1 MKEENLSSCLKLARN
16 ATAIFR
22 EYGLIS
28 AARAVRY
35 NSLMPEFSKRAL
47 TRRQAIA
54 GMAGAAALPL
64 VAANGKV
71 DREAIVKRH
80 NPVLRAPDI
89 NCALQVGNGEFAF
102 SADITGLQ
110 TFPGA
115 HEGGMPLGTMAQW
128 AWHTFPNH
136 ENFRLG
142 EVMRPY
148 DSHGR
153 TVLYADGIGESDGAN
168 VPERERKAV
177 NWLRENPERIHLAS
191 IGLEF
196 ADRDGGPV
204 TLADLSGIRQ
214 ELDLW
219 SGLLTSEFRVGDWV
233 VRVQTVCHP
242 QRDLLAIRIS
252 SPLLR
257 QRKLGVAIGFP
268 YASTSWTR
276 GYDWDSTAS
285 YETRISRVAGGA
297 TFDCILDETRYA
309 ATAAWSAGARLEQ
322 VKSHHFRVASEGQ
335 EEIELTIEFSLRQIP
350 GLACPATAR
359 MARRTLSFAEVRD
372 SAANHWAA
380 FWNSG
385 GAIDF
390 SECTDPRAPEL
401 ERRVVLSQYLMAV
414 NCAGSMPP
422 QETGLATN
430 SWWGKSHLEMHW
442 WHAAHFVLW
451 GRPELLERSLPWYRS
466 ILPRAKDTAKLQGY
480 RGARWPKQVGPDGR
494 EAPSDVGVFLIW
506 QQPHPIYYAE
516 LLYRSHPDRETLEA
530 YREIVFETAEFMASY
545 AFWDTAAG
553 RYVLGPPL
561 IPAQESYSKI
571 RRRVIDPTYELAY
584 WHWGLSTAQ
593 RWRERLGM
601 PRHAEWDRVIQG
613 LARPPVRNGTYAAI
627 EEEPFTVYDDH
638 PSMLCA
644 LGVLPATPLIDA
656 TTMRSTLEDVLA
668 RWNWGTTWGWDYPA
682 IAMTAA
688 RLGEPA
694 KAVDALLMNSP
705 KNQYLAGGQN
715 LGTKGRL
722 PLYLPGNG
730 GLLYAVAMM
739 AAGWD
744 GAKADTPGFPASR
757 GWKIKW
763 EGLRQAP

>member
-1 MKEENLSSCLKLARN
+1 
-16 ATAIFR
+16 
-22 EYGLIS
+22 
-28 AARAVRY
+28 
-35 NSLMPEFSKRAL
+35 MPQFGRRTL

-54 GMAGAAALPL
+54 GMAGSVALPL
-64 VAANGKV
+64 AAANSGKL

-89 NCALQVGNGEFAF
+89 DSALQVGNGEFAF

-110 TFPGA
+110 TFPA
-115 HEGGMPLGTMAQW
+115 AYEEGMPLGTMAQW
-128 AWHTFPNH
+128 AWHTFPNP
-136 ENFRLG
+136 ENFQLH

-148 DSHGR
+148 EAHGR
-153 TVLYADGIGESDGAN
+153 TVLYAETPN
-168 VPERERKAV
+168 EPERARQAV
-177 NWLRENPERIHLAS
+177 IWLRENPERIHLAR
-191 IGLEF
+191 IGLQF
-196 ADRDGGPV
+196 ADRDGRPV
-204 TLADLSGIRQ
+204 ALADLSDVRQ

-219 SGLLTSEFRVGDWV
+219 RGLLSSEFRLGDSL
-233 VRVQTVCHP
+233 VRVETVCHP
-242 QRDLLAIRIS
+242 QRDLLAARIS
-252 SPLLR
+252 SSLLR
-257 QRKLGVAIGFP
+257 QRRLGVAIAFP
-268 YASTSWTR
+268 YASTSWTK
-276 GYDWDSTAS
+276 GYYWDSPAR
-285 YETRISRVAGGA
+285 YETRVTRSDRGA
-297 TFDCILDETRYA
+297 TFDCILDETRYT
-309 ATAAWSAGARLEQ
+309 ATAAWPAARLEDAEP
-322 VKSHHFRVASEGQ
+322 HHFRLVSEGE
-335 EEIELTIEFSLRQIP
+335 EEIELAIEFSPKQMPCR
-350 GLACPATAR
+350 ACPVPTGR
-359 MARRTLSFAEVRD
+359 ERGGRILSFAEVRD
-372 SAANHWAA
+372 SSARHWAA
-380 FWNSG
+380 FWSSG

-390 SECTDPRAPEL
+390 SEATDARAAEL

-414 NCAGSMPP
+414 NCSGSMPP

-480 RGARWPKQVGPDGR
+480 RGARWPKQVGPHGR

-516 LLYRSHPDRETLEA
+516 LLYRSRPDLGTLEA
-530 YREIVFETAEFMASY
+530 HREIVFETAEFMASY
-545 AFWDTAAG
+545 AAWDAATR

-571 RRRVIDPTYELAY
+571 RRQVTNPTYELAY

-593 RWRERLGM
+593 RWRERLGL

-613 LARPPVRNGTYAAI
+613 LARPPVRNGIYTAI
-627 EEEPFTVYDDH
+627 EGEPFTIYNDH

-644 LGVLPATPLIDA
+644 LGVLPVTPLIDA
-656 TTMRSTLEDVLA
+656 STMRSTLDDVLA
-668 RWNWGTTWGWDYPA
+668 RWNWNTTWGWDYPVL
-682 IAMTAA
+682 AMAAA
-688 RLGEPA
+688 RLGEPD
-694 KAVDALLMNSP
+694 KAVDALLMDSP
-705 KNQYLAGGQN
+705 KNHYLAGGQN

-744 GAKADTPGFPASR
+744 GAPASAPGFAISR

-763 EGLRQAP
+763 EGLQRAL

>member
-1 MKEENLSSCLKLARN
+1 
-16 ATAIFR
+16 
-22 EYGLIS
+22 
-28 AARAVRY
+28 
-35 NSLMPEFSKRAL
+35 MPL
-47 TRRQAIA
+47 
-54 GMAGAAALPL
+54 AAA
-64 VAANGKV
+64 NSGKL

-89 NCALQVGNGEFAF
+89 TSALQVGNGEFAF

-110 TFPGA
+110 TFSA
-115 HEGGMPLGTMAQW
+115 AYEGGMPLGTMAQW
-128 AWHTFPNH
+128 AWHTFPNP
-136 ENFRLG
+136 ENFQLS

-148 DSHGR
+148 DAHGR
-153 TVLYADGIGESDGAN
+153 TVLYAETPN
-168 VPERERKAV
+168 EPERVRKAV
-177 NWLRENPERIHLAS
+177 TWLRENPERIHLAR

-196 ADRDGGPV
+196 ADREGRPV
-204 TLADLSGIRQ
+204 ALTDLSDIRQ

-219 SGLLTSEFRVGDWV
+219 RGLLSSEFRVGDSL

-242 QRDLLAIRIS
+242 ERDLIAIRIA

-257 QRKLGVAIGFP
+257 QRHLGIGIAFP
-268 YASTSWTR
+268 YASTSWTK
-276 GYDWDSTAS
+276 GYDWNSPAR
-285 YETRISRVAGGA
+285 YETRASRADRGA
-297 TFDCILDETRYA
+297 TFDCILDETRYT
-309 ATAAWSAGARLEQ
+309 ATAAWSAAARLED
-322 VKSHHFRVASEGQ
+322 VEPHRFRLVAEGQ
-335 EEIELTIEFSLRQIP
+335 EEIELAIEFSPKPIAGRIP
-350 GLACPATAR
+350 
-359 MARRTLSFAEVRD
+359 SFAAVRD
-372 SAANHWAA
+372 AAASHWST
-380 FWNSG
+380 FWTGG

-390 SECTDPRAPEL
+390 SACTDPRAAEL

-430 SWWGKSHLEMHW
+430 SWWGKFHLEMHW

-451 GRPELLERSLPWYRS
+451 GRPELLARSLPWYRS
-466 ILPRAKDTAKLQGY
+466 ILPRAKDTARLQGY
-480 RGARWPKQVGPDGR
+480 RGARWPKQIGPDGR

-516 LLYRSHPDRETLEA
+516 LLYRLRPGRETLEA
-530 YREIVFETAEFMASY
+530 HRETVFESAEFMASY
-545 AFWDTAAG
+545 AVWDAATR

-571 RRRVIDPTYELAY
+571 RRRVTNPTYELAY
-584 WHWGLSTAQ
+584 WHWGLTTAQ
-593 RWRERLGM
+593 RWRERLGL
-601 PRHAEWDRVIQG
+601 PRNAEWDRVIQG
-613 LARPPVRNGTYAAI
+613 LARPLIRNGIYTAI
-627 EEEPFTVYDDH
+627 EEEPFTVYNDH

-656 TTMRSTLEDVLA
+656 ATMRSTLDDVLA
-668 RWNWGTTWGWDYPA
+668 RWSWNTTWGWDYPVM
-682 IAMTAA
+682 AMTAA
-688 RLGEPA
+688 RLGEPG
-694 KAVDALLMNSP
+694 KAIDALLMDSP

-744 GAKADTPGFPASR
+744 GAKGSAPGFPVSR
-757 GWKIKW
+757 GWNIKW
-763 EGLRQAP
+763 EGLDQAP

>member
-1 MKEENLSSCLKLARN
+1 M
-16 ATAIFR
+16 
-22 EYGLIS
+22 
-28 AARAVRY
+28 
-35 NSLMPEFSKRAL
+35 
-47 TRRQAIA
+47 A
-54 GMAGAAALPL
+54 GMAGAAGLPM
-64 VAANGKV
+64 AAASGRL
-71 DREAIVKRH
+71 DRAAIVKRH

-89 NCALQVGNGEFAF
+89 NSALQVGNGEFAF

-110 TFPGA
+110 TFPA
-115 HEGGMPLGTMAQW
+115 AYEKGMPLGTMAQW
-128 AWHTFPNH
+128 AWHTFPNTGDFH
-136 ENFRLG
+136 LRDVL
-142 EVMRPY
+142 RPF

-153 TVLYADGIGESDGAN
+153 TVLYADGISEFDRSK
-168 VPERERKAV
+168 VPERVRDAV
-177 NWLRENPERIHLAS
+177 TWLRENPQRIHLAR
-191 IGLEF
+191 IGLAF
-196 ADRDGGPV
+196 ADQEGRPV
-204 TLADLSGIRQ
+204 TLADLRDAKQ

-219 SGLLTSEFRVGDWV
+219 SGLISSEFRVGNSP
-233 VRVQTVCHP
+233 VRVETVCYP
-242 QRDLLAIRIS
+242 ERDLLAIRIV

-257 QRKLGVAIGFP
+257 RRELGVAIAFP
-268 YASTSWTR
+268 YASTSWAV
-276 GYDWDSTAS
+276 GYDWNSPAR
-285 YETRISRVAGGA
+285 YETRVTRTDRGA
-297 TFDCILDETRYA
+297 TFNCILDETQYT
-309 ATAAWSAGARLEQ
+309 ATAAWPAAARLED
-322 VKSHHFRVASEGQ
+322 VEPHHFRLVSEGRD
-335 EEIELTIEFSLRQIP
+335 EMELAIEFLPKGSTASIP
-350 GLACPATAR
+350 P
-359 MARRTLSFAEVRD
+359 FAEARAF
-372 SAANHWAA
+372 AARHWSA
-380 FWNSG
+380 FWTAG

-390 SECTDPRAPEL
+390 AECTDPRALEL

-451 GRPELLERSLPWYRS
+451 GRPELLTRSLPWYRS
-466 ILPRAKDTAKLQGY
+466 ILPRAKDTANLQGY
-480 RGARWPKQVGPDGR
+480 RGARWPKQIGPDGR

-516 LLYRSHPDRETLEA
+516 LLYRSHPGRETLEA
-530 YREIVFETAEFMASY
+530 HREIVFETADFMASY
-545 AFWDTAAG
+545 AFWDEPTR

-571 RRRVIDPTYELAY
+571 RRRVTNPTYELAY

-601 PRHAEWDRVIQG
+601 PRRPEWDKVIQG
-613 LARPPVRNGTYAAI
+613 LARPLVRNGIYTAI
-627 EEEPFTVYDDH
+627 AEEPFTVYNDH

-656 TTMRSTLEDVLA
+656 AIMRSTLADVLA
-668 RWNWGTTWGWDYPA
+668 RWNWGTTWGWDYPV

-688 RLGEPA
+688 RLGEPE
-694 KAVDALLMNSP
+694 KAVDALLMDSP

-730 GLLYAVAMM
+730 GLLYAVATM

-744 GAKADTPGFPASR
+744 GARGSAPGFPAR
-757 GWKIKW
+757 GWNIKW
-763 EGLRQAP
+763 EGLQKAL

>member
-1 MKEENLSSCLKLARN
+1 
-16 ATAIFR
+16 
-22 EYGLIS
+22 
-28 AARAVRY
+28 
-35 NSLMPEFSKRAL
+35 MPQFGRRTL

-54 GMAGAAALPL
+54 GMAGSVALPL
-64 VAANGKV
+64 AAANSGKL

-89 NCALQVGNGEFAF
+89 DSALQVGNGEFAF

-110 TFPGA
+110 TFPA
-115 HEGGMPLGTMAQW
+115 AYEEGMPLGTMAQW
-128 AWHTFPNH
+128 AWHTFPNP
-136 ENFRLG
+136 ENFQLH

-148 DSHGR
+148 EAHGR
-153 TVLYADGIGESDGAN
+153 TVLYAETPN
-168 VPERERKAV
+168 EPERARQAV
-177 NWLRENPERIHLAS
+177 IWLRENPERIHLAR
-191 IGLEF
+191 IGLQF
-196 ADRDGGPV
+196 ADRDGRPV
-204 TLADLSGIRQ
+204 ALADLSDVRQ

-219 SGLLTSEFRVGDWV
+219 RGLLSSEFRLGDSL
-233 VRVQTVCHP
+233 VRVETVCHP
-242 QRDLLAIRIS
+242 QRDLLAARIS
-252 SPLLR
+252 SSLLR
-257 QRKLGVAIGFP
+257 QRRLGVAIAFP
-268 YASTSWTR
+268 YASTSWTK
-276 GYDWDSTAS
+276 GYYWDSPAR
-285 YETRISRVAGGA
+285 YETRVTRSDRGA
-297 TFDCILDETRYA
+297 TFDCILDETRYT
-309 ATAAWSAGARLEQ
+309 ATAAWPAARLEDAEP
-322 VKSHHFRVASEGQ
+322 HHFRLVSEGE
-335 EEIELTIEFSLRQIP
+335 EEIELAIEFSPKQMPCR
-350 GLACPATAR
+350 ACPVPTGR
-359 MARRTLSFAEVRD
+359 ERGGRILSFAEVRD
-372 SAANHWAA
+372 SSARHWAA
-380 FWNSG
+380 FWSSG

-390 SECTDPRAPEL
+390 SESTDARAAEL

-414 NCAGSMPP
+414 NCSGSMPP

-516 LLYRSHPDRETLEA
+516 LLYRSHPGRETLEA

-545 AFWDTAAG
+545 AVRDAATR

-571 RRRVIDPTYELAY
+571 RREVTNPTYELAY
-584 WHWGLSTAQ
+584 WYWGLSTAQ
-593 RWRERLGM
+593 RWRERLGL

-613 LARPPVRNGTYAAI
+613 LARPPVRNGIYTAI
-627 EEEPFTVYDDH
+627 EGEPFTIYNDH

-656 TTMRSTLEDVLA
+656 TTMRSTLDDVLA
-668 RWNWGTTWGWDYPA
+668 RWNWNTTWGWDYPVL
-682 IAMTAA
+682 AMAAA
-688 RLGEPA
+688 RLGEPD
-694 KAVDALLMNSP
+694 KAVDALLMDSP
-705 KNQYLAGGQN
+705 KNHYLAGGQN

-744 GAKADTPGFPASR
+744 GAPASAPGFAISR

-763 EGLRQAP
+763 EGLQRAL

>member
-1 MKEENLSSCLKLARN
+1 
-16 ATAIFR
+16 
-22 EYGLIS
+22 
-28 AARAVRY
+28 
-35 NSLMPEFSKRAL
+35 MPQFGRRTL

-54 GMAGAAALPL
+54 GMAGSAALPL
-64 VAANGKV
+64 AAANSGKL

-80 NPVLRAPDI
+80 NPVLRAAVIDS
-89 NCALQVGNGEFAF
+89 ALQVGNGEFAL

-110 TFPGA
+110 TFPA
-115 HEGGMPLGTMAQW
+115 AYEEGMPLGTMAQW
-128 AWHTFPNH
+128 AWHAFPNP
-136 ENFRLG
+136 ENFQLR

-148 DSHGR
+148 EAYGR
-153 TVLYADGIGESDGAN
+153 TVLYAETPN
-168 VPERERKAV
+168 EPERARRAV
-177 NWLRENPERIHLAS
+177 TWLRENPERIHLAR
-191 IGLEF
+191 IGLQF
-196 ADRDGGPV
+196 AVRDGRPV
-204 TLADLSGIRQ
+204 AMADLSDVRQ

-219 SGLLTSEFRVGDWV
+219 RGLLSSEFRLGDSL
-233 VRVQTVCHP
+233 VRVETVCHP
-242 QRDLLAIRIS
+242 RRDLLAVRIC
-252 SPLLR
+252 SPLL
-257 QRKLGVAIGFP
+257 QHRKLGVAIAFP
-268 YASTSWTR
+268 YASTSWTK
-276 GYDWDSTAS
+276 GYDWDSPARYQTK
-285 YETRISRVAGGA
+285 VARSDRGA
-297 TFDCILDETRYA
+297 TFDCILDETRYT
-309 ATAAWSAGARLEQ
+309 ATAAWPAGARLQ
-322 VKSHHFRVASEGQ
+322 DAGPHHFHLFSEGQ
-335 EEIELTIEFSLRQIP
+335 EEIELAIEFSPTRITGRIP
-350 GLACPATAR
+350 R
-359 MARRTLSFAEVRD
+359 FAEVRD
-372 SAANHWAA
+372 SSARHWSA
-380 FWNSG
+380 FWISG

-390 SECTDPRAPEL
+390 SESTDPRAAEL

-494 EAPSDVGVFLIW
+494 ESPSDVGVFLIW

-516 LLYRSHPDRETLEA
+516 LLYRSRPDRGTLEA

-545 AFWDTAAG
+545 AVWDSSTR

-571 RRRVIDPTYELAY
+571 RRQVTNPTYELAY

-613 LARPPVRNGTYAAI
+613 LARPLIRNGTYTAI
-627 EEEPFTVYDDH
+627 EAEPFTVYNDH

-656 TTMRSTLEDVLA
+656 STMRSTLDDVLV
-668 RWNWGTTWGWDYPA
+668 RWNWNTTWGWDYPVM
-682 IAMTAA
+682 AMTAA
-688 RLGEPA
+688 RLGEPE
-694 KAVDALLMNSP
+694 KAVDALLMDSP

-744 GAKADTPGFPASR
+744 GAPASAPGFAISR

-763 EGLRQAP
+763 EGLQRAL

>member
-1 MKEENLSSCLKLARN
+1 
-16 ATAIFR
+16 
-22 EYGLIS
+22 
-28 AARAVRY
+28 
-35 NSLMPEFSKRAL
+35 MPQFSRRAL

-54 GMAGAAALPL
+54 GMAGATALPL
-64 VAANGKV
+64 AAANSGKL

-89 NCALQVGNGEFAF
+89 TSALQVGNGEFAF

-110 TFPGA
+110 TFSA
-115 HEGGMPLGTMAQW
+115 AYEEGMPLGTMAQW
-128 AWHTFPNH
+128 AWHAFPNP
-136 ENFRLG
+136 ENFQLR
-142 EVMRPY
+142 EVMKPY
-148 DSHGR
+148 DAHGR
-153 TVLYADGIGESDGAN
+153 TVLYAETPN
-168 VPERERKAV
+168 QPERARRAV
-177 NWLRENPERIHLAS
+177 TWLRENPERIHLAR
-191 IGLEF
+191 IGLQF
-196 ADRDGGPV
+196 ADRDDRTV
-204 TLADLSGIRQ
+204 DMADLSDIRQ

-219 SGLLTSEFRVGDWV
+219 SGLISSEFRVGDSL

-242 QRDLLAIRIS
+242 QRDLLAVRIA

-257 QRKLGVAIGFP
+257 QRKLAVAIAFP
-268 YASTSWTR
+268 YASTSWAR
-276 GYDWDSTAS
+276 GYDWNSPAR
-285 YETRISRVAGGA
+285 YKTRVTRADRGA
-297 TFDCILDETRYA
+297 TFDCILDETRYT
-309 ATAAWSAGARLEQ
+309 ATAAWPAAARLED
-322 VKSHHFRVASEGQ
+322 VEPHHFHLVSEGQ
-335 EEIELTIEFSLRQIP
+335 EEIELAIEFSPKQMPGRIP
-350 GLACPATAR
+350 
-359 MARRTLSFAEVRD
+359 SFAEVRD
-372 SAANHWAA
+372 SSAMHWST
-380 FWNSG
+380 FWTGG

-390 SECTDPRAPEL
+390 SACTDSRGAEL

-442 WHAAHFVLW
+442 WHAAHFALW
-451 GRPELLERSLPWYRS
+451 GRTELLERSLRWYRS
-466 ILPRAKDTAKLQGY
+466 ILPRARDTARLQGY

-530 YREIVFETAEFMASY
+530 HREIVFETAEFMASY
-545 AFWDTAAG
+545 AVWDTAAR

-571 RRRVIDPTYELAY
+571 RRQVTNPTYELAY

-593 RWRERLGM
+593 RWRERLGIA
-601 PRHAEWDRVIQG
+601 RHAEWERVIQG
-613 LARPPVRNGTYAAI
+613 LARPPVRNGIYTAI
-627 EEEPFTVYDDH
+627 EGEPFTVYNDH

-656 TTMRSTLEDVLA
+656 STMRSTLGDVLA
-668 RWNWGTTWGWDYPA
+668 RWNWDTTWGWDYPV

-688 RLGEPA
+688 RLGEPE
-694 KAVDALLMNSP
+694 KAVDALLMDSP

-744 GAKADTPGFPASR
+744 GARGSAPGFPVSR
-757 GWKIKW
+757 GWSIKW
-763 EGLRQAP
+763 EGLQKAL

>member
-1 MKEENLSSCLKLARN
+1 M
-16 ATAIFR
+16 
-22 EYGLIS
+22 
-28 AARAVRY
+28 RY
-35 NSLMPEFSKRAL
+35 NSFMPQFS
-47 TRRQAIA
+47 RRTFLA
-54 GMAGAAALPL
+54 GSAAAPFLPA
-64 VAANGKV
+64 VAATDGGKL

-80 NPVLRAPDI
+80 NPVLTAPDI
-89 NCALQVGNGEFAF
+89 TSALQVGNGEFAF

-110 TFPGA
+110 TFSA
-115 HEGGMPLGTMAQW
+115 AYEEGMPLGTMAQW
-128 AWHTFPNH
+128 AWHTFPNPEGFH
-136 ENFRLG
+136 LG

-148 DSHGR
+148 DAHGR
-153 TVLYADGIGESDGAN
+153 TVPYAETPNEGE
-168 VPERERKAV
+168 RIRQAV
-177 NWLRENPERIHLAS
+177 TWLRENPERIHLAR
-191 IGLEF
+191 IGLKF
-196 ADRDGGPV
+196 ADRDGSPV
-204 TLADLSGIRQ
+204 AVADLHDVRQ

-219 SGLLTSEFRVGDWV
+219 SGLISSEFRVGDSL

-242 QRDLLAIRIS
+242 SRDLLAVRIS

-257 QRKLGVAIGFP
+257 QGKLAVAIAFP

-276 GYDWDSTAS
+276 GYDWDSPS
-285 YETRISRVAGGA
+285 RYETRVTRAGRGA
-297 TFDCILDETRYA
+297 SFDCILDETRYT
-309 ATAAWSAGARLEQ
+309 ATTAWSAPARLEDAEP
-322 VKSHHFRVASEGQ
+322 HHFHLVSEVQ
-335 EEIELTIEFSLRQIP
+335 EEIELAIEFSPKQIN
-350 GLACPATAR
+350 GR
-359 MARRTLSFAEVRD
+359 MPSFVEVRD
-372 SAANHWAA
+372 SAASHWSA
-380 FWNSG
+380 FWARG

-390 SECTDPRAPEL
+390 SECTDPRAAEL

-466 ILPRAKDTAKLQGY
+466 ILLRAKDTAKLQGY
-480 RGARWPKQVGPDGR
+480 RGARWPKQIGPDGR

-516 LLYRSHPDRETLEA
+516 LLYRSHPGRETLEA
-530 YREIVFETAEFMASY
+530 YWEIVFETAEFMASY
-545 AFWDTAAG
+545 AVWDTATR

-561 IPAQESYSKI
+561 IPAQESYSKV
-571 RRRVIDPTYELAY
+571 RRQVTNPTYELAY

-593 RWRERLGM
+593 RWCERLGI

-613 LARPPVRNGTYAAI
+613 LARPPVRNGIYTAI
-627 EEEPFTVYDDH
+627 EGEPFTVYNDH

-644 LGVLPATPLIDA
+644 LGALPATPLVDA
-656 TTMRSTLEDVLA
+656 LTMRSTLDDVLA
-668 RWNWGTTWGWDYPA
+668 RWNWNTTWGWDYPVM
-682 IAMTAA
+682 AMTAA

-694 KAVDALLMNSP
+694 KAVDALLMDSP

-739 AAGWD
+739 AGGWD
-744 GAKADTPGFPASR
+744 GAIRSAPGFPVSG
-757 GWKIKW
+757 GWKIQW
-763 EGLRQAP
+763 EGLKKAL

>member
-1 MKEENLSSCLKLARN
+1 
-16 ATAIFR
+16 
-22 EYGLIS
+22 
-28 AARAVRY
+28 
-35 NSLMPEFSKRAL
+35 
-47 TRRQAIA
+47 
-54 GMAGAAALPL
+54 MAGATALPL
-64 VAANGKV
+64 AAANSGKL

-89 NCALQVGNGEFAF
+89 TSALQVGNGEFAF

-110 TFPGA
+110 TFSA
-115 HEGGMPLGTMAQW
+115 AYEEGMPLGTMAQW
-128 AWHTFPNH
+128 AWHAFPNP
-136 ENFRLG
+136 ENFQLR

-148 DSHGR
+148 DAHGR
-153 TVLYADGIGESDGAN
+153 TVLYAETPN
-168 VPERERKAV
+168 QPERARRAV
-177 NWLRENPERIHLAS
+177 TWLRENPERIHLAR
-191 IGLEF
+191 IGLQF
-196 ADRDGGPV
+196 ADRDGRPV
-204 TLADLSGIRQ
+204 DMADLSDVRQ

-219 SGLLTSEFRVGDWV
+219 RGLISSEFRVGDSL

-242 QRDLLAIRIS
+242 QRDLLAVRIA

-257 QRKLGVAIGFP
+257 QRKLAVAIAFP
-268 YASTSWTR
+268 YASTSWAR
-276 GYDWDSTAS
+276 GYDWNSPAR
-285 YETRISRVAGGA
+285 YETRVTRADRGA
-297 TFDCILDETRYA
+297 TFDCILDETRYT
-309 ATAAWSAGARLEQ
+309 ATAAWPAAARLED
-322 VKSHHFRVASEGQ
+322 VEPHHFHLVSEGQ
-335 EEIELTIEFSLRQIP
+335 EEIELAIEFSPKQMPGRIP
-350 GLACPATAR
+350 
-359 MARRTLSFAEVRD
+359 SFAEVRD
-372 SAANHWAA
+372 SSARHWST
-380 FWNSG
+380 FWTGG

-390 SECTDPRAPEL
+390 SACTDSRGAEL

-442 WHAAHFVLW
+442 WHAAHFALW
-451 GRPELLERSLPWYRS
+451 GRTELLERSLRWYRS
-466 ILPRAKDTAKLQGY
+466 ILPRARDTARLQGY

-530 YREIVFETAEFMASY
+530 HREIVFETAEFMASY
-545 AFWDTAAG
+545 AVWDTAAR

-571 RRRVIDPTYELAY
+571 RRQVTNPTYELAY

-593 RWRERLGM
+593 RWRERLGIA
-601 PRHAEWDRVIQG
+601 RHAEWERVIQG
-613 LARPPVRNGTYAAI
+613 LARPPVRNGIYTAI
-627 EEEPFTVYDDH
+627 EGEPFTVYNDH

-644 LGVLPATPLIDA
+644 LGVLPATPLFDA
-656 TTMRSTLEDVLA
+656 STMRSTLGDVLA
-668 RWNWGTTWGWDYPA
+668 RWNWDTTWGWDYPV

-688 RLGEPA
+688 RLGEPE
-694 KAVDALLMNSP
+694 KAVDALLMDSP

-744 GAKADTPGFPASR
+744 GARGSAPGACGGRRPWSGSPRRGSR
-757 GWKIKW
+757 RSAWRGC
-763 EGLRQAP
+763 RTSPSRR